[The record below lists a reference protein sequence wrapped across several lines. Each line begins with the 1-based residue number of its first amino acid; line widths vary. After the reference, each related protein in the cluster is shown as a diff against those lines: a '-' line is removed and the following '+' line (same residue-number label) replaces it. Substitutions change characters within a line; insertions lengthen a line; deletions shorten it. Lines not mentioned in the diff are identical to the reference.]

1 MTAHCFLLE
10 MNLIEGNS
18 YVTFLCCYMT
28 SASRQV
34 LSPSVWPKRNGM
46 AKEQRE
52 KPGREA
58 GFCFEWDKVRR
69 KA

>member
-1 MTAHCFLLE
+1 
-10 MNLIEGNS
+10 
-18 YVTFLCCYMT
+18 MT

-34 LSPSVWPKRNGM
+34 LSPSVWPKRNEKT
-46 AKEQRE
+46 KEQRE

-58 GFCFEWDKVRR
+58 GFCFERDKVRR